1 MTSLRIKIRWFKRN
15 KNSFF
20 YKLFAFIFPLISP
33 TLSFELKM
41 YRIVKINRVKYTIH
55 CGWWNNRN
63 GGIKMSNSAIITLII
78 CVTLIVICTIDYF
91 KNKK

>member
-41 YRIVKINRVKYTIH
+41 YRIVKINRVKFKKKRK
-55 CGWWNNRN
+55 NRWLFDKREN
-63 GGIKMSNSAIITLII
+63 IRSIVDDEIIEMEG
-78 CVTLIVICTIDYF
+78 
-91 KNKK
+91 